1 MIDFQVSHHSNCPI
15 FPSNPRLPPPMLNHI
30 WLALILIGVAVAAL
44 MGRMSQVVNG
54 ILTQV
59 EAGVMSIALPL
70 AGILML
76 FLGVMRLAEKSGA
89 VDVLSRLIRPVMS
102 RLFPDVPP
110 EHPAMGAMIM
120 NMAANLL
127 GLGNAATPL
136 GLKAMKHLDELN
148 PHPGTASNAMCTF
161 LAINTSAITLI
172 PATAI
177 GLLAARGIANPY
189 AIVGTTLVA
198 AACAQIVGIVASKFF
213 QRLPLFRITAP
224 QVSETDGVSEEA
236 AQDGET
242 TTLKPIRRGG
252 WIILGLVCAV
262 FAGTIYLECFPAQ
275 RAALQ
280 QALGLEAAVKQL
292 DAQPASTEKS
302 DPGQPTGLLLLL
314 KAVSVAAIPFML
326 VFFAV
331 LAAVRGLK
339 VYEEFVEG
347 AREGFQVVVR
357 IMPFLVA
364 MLAALAAMRYSG
376 ALPLL
381 QSLLTPVLDV
391 IRFPADLLPM
401 ALMRPLSGSGS
412 QGVLADLLTNESLDL
427 WKKYAAATMYGS
439 TETTFY
445 VLAVYFGS
453 VGIRRTRHALA
464 AGLCADATGL
474 LVAVA
479 ISRSFFGP

>member
-1 MIDFQVSHHSNCPI
+1 
-15 FPSNPRLPPPMLNHI
+15 MLNYI

-44 MGRMSQVVNG
+44 MGRMSQLVNG
-54 ILTQV
+54 ILAQV
-59 EAGVMSIALPL
+59 EGGVMSIALPL

-102 RLFPDVPP
+102 RLFPEVPP

-198 AACAQIVGIVASKFF
+198 AICAQIVGITASKFF
-213 QRLPLFRITAP
+213 QRLPLFRITADP
-224 QVSETDGVSEEA
+224 PLETNTENAAAAADEA
-236 AQDGET
+236 PPA
-242 TTLKPIRRGG
+242 LKPIGRGG
-252 WIILGLVCAV
+252 WIILGIVCAV
-262 FAGTIYLECFPAQ
+262 FVGTIYLECFPAHRTAMQ
-275 RAALQ
+275 N
-280 QALGLEAAVKQL
+280 ALGLVAAVKQL
-292 DAQPASTEKS
+292 DAPPASTEKS
-302 DPGQPTGLLLLL
+302 DPGQPAGLLLLL

-376 ALPLL
+376 ALPLM

-412 QGVLADLLTNESLDL
+412 QGVLADLLTNDSLEV

-453 VGIRRTRHALA
+453 VSIRRTRHALA

-479 ISRSFFGP
+479 ICRSFFGP

>member
-1 MIDFQVSHHSNCPI
+1 
-15 FPSNPRLPPPMLNHI
+15 MLNHI

-54 ILTQV
+54 ILSQV

-89 VDVLSRLIRPVMS
+89 IDVLSRLIRPVMS

-148 PHPGTASNAMCTF
+148 PRPGTASNAMCTF

-172 PATAI
+172 PAAAI

-198 AACAQIVGIVASKFF
+198 ATCAQAVGILSSKLF
-213 QRLPLFRITAP
+213 QRLPLFRLPETPAP
-224 QVSETDGVSEEA
+224 AAGPAPSGDGPAPVATE
-236 AQDGET
+236 
-242 TTLKPIRRGG
+242 LRPIRRGG
-252 WIILGLVCAV
+252 WILLGLVTAV
-262 FAGTIYLECFPAQ
+262 FAATVYLECFPGQ
-275 RAALQ
+275 RTALQ
-280 QALGLEAAVKQL
+280 RVLGIEEAVRQL
-292 DAQPASTEKS
+292 DAEPASTEKA
-302 DPGQPTGLLLLL
+302 DPGEPTGLLLLL

-347 AREGFQVVVR
+347 AREGFQVVLR
-357 IMPFLVA
+357 IMPYLVA

-381 QSLLTPVLDV
+381 QSLLTPVLDL
-391 IRFPADLLPM
+391 IRFPAELLPM

-427 WKKYAAATMYGS
+427 WKQYAAATMYGS

-479 ISRSFFGP
+479 VSRVFFGG

>member
-1 MIDFQVSHHSNCPI
+1 
-15 FPSNPRLPPPMLNHI
+15 MLNYI

-54 ILTQV
+54 ILSQV

-76 FLGVMRLAEKSGA
+76 FLGIMRLAEKSGA
-89 VDVLSRLIRPVMS
+89 IDVLSRLIRPVMS
-102 RLFPDVPP
+102 RLFPDVPA

-177 GLLAARGIANPY
+177 GLLAARGLANPY

-198 AACAQIVGIVASKFF
+198 AGCAQIVGIAASKFF
-213 QRLPLFRITAP
+213 QRLPLFRIPDAPPPAADSTEPETAGSAAP
-224 QVSETDGVSEEA
+224 ESENG
-236 AQDGET
+236 
-242 TTLKPIRRGG
+242 TLRPIRRGG
-252 WIILGLVCAV
+252 WIALGAVAAV
-262 FAGTIYLECFPAQ
+262 FIGTVYLECFPAQ
-275 RAALQ
+275 RTALQ
-280 QALGLEAAVKQL
+280 NVLGLTEAVQQL
-292 DAQPASTEKS
+292 DAPAASTEKA
-302 DPGQPTGLLLLL
+302 DPGQPSGFLVLL
-314 KAVSVAAIPFML
+314 KALSVAAIPFML
-326 VFFAV
+326 VFFTV

-347 AREGFQVVVR
+347 AREGFQVVLR

-364 MLAALAAMRYSG
+364 MLTALAAMRYSG
-376 ALPLL
+376 ALPLM
-381 QSLLTPVLDV
+381 QSLLTPVLDL
-391 IRFPADLLPM
+391 IRFPAELLPM

-412 QGVLADLLTNESLDL
+412 QGVLADLLTHESLEV

-474 LVAVA
+474 LVAVT
-479 ISRSFFGP
+479 ICRVVFGG

>member
-1 MIDFQVSHHSNCPI
+1 
-15 FPSNPRLPPPMLNHI
+15 MLNYI

-44 MGRMSQVVNG
+44 MGQMNRMVEMIIAQVKG
-54 ILTQV
+54 
-59 EAGVMSIALPL
+59 GVMDIALPL
-70 AGILML
+70 AGIIML
-76 FLGVMRLAEKSGA
+76 FLGLMRLAERSGA
-89 VDVLSRLIRPVMS
+89 IDLLSRALRPLMR

-110 EHPAMGAMIM
+110 DHPAMGAMIM

-136 GLKAMKHLDELN
+136 GLKAMRHLDSLN

-172 PATAI
+172 PVTAI
-177 GLLAARGIANPY
+177 GLLAAQKIPEPHL
-189 AIVGTTLVA
+189 IVGTTLVA
-198 AACAQIVGIVASKFF
+198 AACAQIVGIVASKLF
-213 QRLPLFRITAP
+213 QRLPVFRLPAEP
-224 QVSETDGVSEEA
+224 AGSANSPGDA
-236 AQDGET
+236 ASPESDEPEKPV
-242 TTLKPIRRGG
+242 LKPIRQRG
-252 WIILGLVCAV
+252 WIALGLVVAFSASAV
-262 FAGTIYLECFPAQ
+262 WLECHPEK

-280 QALGLEAAVKQL
+280 GALGLTETVAQIDAKNADNTASVAV
-292 DAQPASTEKS
+292 QP
-302 DPGQPTGLLLLL
+302 DPGWLKVM
-314 KAVSVAAIPFML
+314 KAVSTVAIPFML
-326 VFFAV
+326 AFFIV

-347 AREGFQVVVR
+347 AREGFQVVLR

-364 MLAALAAMRYSG
+364 MLTALAAMRFSG

-381 QSLLTPVLDV
+381 QSLLAPVLNA
-391 IRFPADLLPM
+391 IAFPAELLPM

-412 QGVLADLLTNESLDL
+412 QGVLADLITADGLDQ
-427 WKKYAAATMYGS
+427 WIKYAGATMYGS

-464 AGLCADATGL
+464 AGLCADTAGL
-474 LVAVA
+474 FTAVA
-479 ISRSFFGP
+479 ISRVVFGG

>member
-1 MIDFQVSHHSNCPI
+1 
-15 FPSNPRLPPPMLNHI
+15 MLNYI

-44 MGRMSQVVNG
+44 MGRMEALVKG
-54 ILTQV
+54 ILAQV

-76 FLGVMRLAEKSGA
+76 FLGIMRLAEKSGA
-89 VDVLSRLIRPVMS
+89 VNLLSRLIRPVMR

-110 EHPAMGAMIM
+110 DHPAMGAMIM
-120 NMAANLL
+120 NMAANFL

-136 GLKAMKHLDELN
+136 GLKAMRHLDDLN
-148 PHPGTASNAMCTF
+148 PHKGTASNAMCTF

-177 GLLAARGIANPY
+177 GLLAARGVANPY
-189 AIVGTTLVA
+189 AIVGTTLVSA
-198 AACAQIVGIVASKFF
+198 LCAQIVGIATSKIF
-213 QRLPLFRITAP
+213 QRLPMFRIDPAREASENREEESAAVDGDDDETKAPKLRSIGTRGWVLLTA
-224 QVSETDGVSEEA
+224 VGV
-236 AQDGET
+236 
-242 TTLKPIRRGG
+242 LF
-252 WIILGLVCAV
+252 L
-262 FAGTIYLECFPAQ
+262 GTILLETFPAR

-280 QALGLEAAVKQL
+280 HALGLDEAVRQL
-292 DAQPASTEKS
+292 DAAPASTARVAP
-302 DPGQPTGLLLLL
+302 PGEPALWVRGLG
-314 KAVSVAAIPFML
+314 AFSVAAIPFML
-326 VFFAV
+326 LFFAV
-331 LAAVRGLK
+331 FAFARGLK

-347 AREGFQVVVR
+347 AREGFQVVIR

-364 MLAALAAMRYSG
+364 MLTALAAMRYSG
-376 ALPLL
+376 ALPLA
-381 QSLLTPVLDV
+381 QRLLTPVLDL
-391 IRFPADLLPM
+391 IRFPAELLPM

-412 QGVLADLLTNESLDL
+412 QGVLADLLTNDTLAV

-453 VGIRRTRHALA
+453 VAIRRTRHALA

-479 ISRSFFGP
+479 ICRAFFGA